1 MILERFND
9 LGNTCVPLYDEG
21 KNEISEYT
29 EDETRG
35 WCYLVGLIKT
45 YIDWYVWKSV
55 LQRLT
60 WKHNISFLIMIN
72 QALYNYKTFRQ

>member
-21 KNEISEYT
+21 KNAISEYT

-35 WCYLVGLIKT
+35 
-45 YIDWYVWKSV
+45 
-55 LQRLT
+55 
-60 WKHNISFLIMIN
+60 LIMIN

>member
-1 MILERFND
+1 MILEWFND

-35 WCYLVGLIKT
+35 
-45 YIDWYVWKSV
+45 
-55 LQRLT
+55 
-60 WKHNISFLIMIN
+60 
-72 QALYNYKTFRQ
+72 